1 MRFLVRILVFINVS
15 GLFLLSACALE
26 SCNKYFCRK
35 EYRYE
40 FGSGSVKR
48 VLFRK
53 LTWRTKPDFST
64 YEKSY
69 QELIK
74 NAYPAYELEFVIVDG
89 KKMIDFTN
97 VIFDGVDAQP
107 SIFYLYEPSAQLE
120 TIKDFQINPVTEYQR
135 PLFDIIF
142 PVEVVNTFVVN
153 LRQRLIDRL
162 KAQDKLKFTLI
173 SHDHKE
179 YVVQLPNFLKEYDF

>member
-1 MRFLVRILVFINVS
+1 MRFVARILVFINVS

-35 EYRYE
+35 E
-40 FGSGSVKR
+40 
-48 VLFRK
+48 
-53 LTWRTKPDFST
+53 
-64 YEKSY
+64 
-69 QELIK
+69 
-74 NAYPAYELEFVIVDG
+74 YPAYELEFVIVDG

-153 LRQRLIDRL
+153 LRQGLIDRL
-162 KAQDKLKFTLI
+162 KAQDKLKVTLI